1 MIEAYLQELF
11 EIIENSSIAR
21 TPKLTLDKRSSTIG
35 FIHGEIY
42 CVDGSE
48 LHFRELVDMKKS
60 PIRVMYSYHYQGKNK
75 KMIFRFDNAEHFPKL
90 PNFPH
95 HKHIEDGKVVA
106 LEESL
111 PDLGKALTEIADLI
125 SR

>member
-11 EIIENSSIAR
+11 EIIENSPIAR

-48 LHFRELVDMKKS
+48 LYFRELVDMKKS
-60 PIRVMYSYHYQGKNK
+60 PIRVMYSY
-75 KMIFRFDNAEHFPKL
+75 
-90 PNFPH
+90 
-95 HKHIEDGKVVA
+95 
-106 LEESL
+106 SL
-111 PDLGKALTEIADLI
+111 SGEKQKDDF
-125 SR
+125 SF